1 LPEDEGVLIY
11 VSCESGFPIVS
22 WDPYFPDI
30 TKKSTW
36 EDRQMAESKNL
47 VNVTDDSFQKDVLD
61 AEVPT
66 IVDFWASWCGPCRMI
81 APLFEEL
88 ANEYVGKVKFA
99 KVNVDENPK
108 TPSNF
113 GVRGIPT
120 VIMFKGGKAVD
131 QIVGAVPK
139 TQLENMVKKTL

>member
-1 LPEDEGVLIY
+1 
-11 VSCESGFPIVS
+11 
-22 WDPYFPDI
+22 
-30 TKKSTW
+30 
-36 EDRQMAESKNL
+36 MAEGKN
-47 VNVTDDSFQKDVLD
+47 VINVTDDSFQKEVLE

-66 IVDFWASWCGPCRMI
+66 IVDFWASWRGPCRMI
-81 APLFEEL
+81 GPLFEEL
-88 ANEYVGKVKFA
+88 SNEYAGKVKFA

-120 VIMFKGGKAVD
+120 VIMFKGGKTVD

>member
-1 LPEDEGVLIY
+1 
-11 VSCESGFPIVS
+11 
-22 WDPYFPDI
+22 
-30 TKKSTW
+30 
-36 EDRQMAESKNL
+36 MAEGKNL
-47 VNVTDDSFQKDVLD
+47 INVTDADFQKEVLE

-81 APLFEEL
+81 GPIFEEL
-88 ANEYVGKVKFA
+88 SNEYVGKVKFA

-108 TPSNF
+108 TPANY

-120 VIMFKGGKAVD
+120 MIMFKGGKIVE

-139 TQLENMVKKTL
+139 SQVENLVKKTL